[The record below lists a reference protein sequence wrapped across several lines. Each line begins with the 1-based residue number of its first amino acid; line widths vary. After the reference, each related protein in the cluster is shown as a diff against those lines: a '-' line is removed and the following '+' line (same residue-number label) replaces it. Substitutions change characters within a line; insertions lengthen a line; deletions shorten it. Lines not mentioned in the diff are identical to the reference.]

1 MHHYHP
7 VIDDSTFF
15 KIMEDYQI
23 KLHEQLT
30 GDDSHRHDPQSDDVE
45 DWILY
50 QQELEG

>member
-30 GDDSHRHDPQSDDVE
+30 EPQSDDVE

>member
-1 MHHYHP
+1 MHNYHP
-7 VIDDSTFF
+7 VIDDATVF
-15 KIMEDYQI
+15 KLMEDYQI

-30 GDDSHRHDPQSDDVE
+30 DPESDDIE